1 MAFSGAQATL
11 RALRSAAVE
20 EAGKRAEAVARA
32 AEVDRMDGQATVAEV
47 RIGMLGEW
55 EGAQGGIL
63 RRLACVLDQG
73 VPVRGYHSH

>member
-47 RIGMLGEW
+47 RIGTLG
-55 EGAQGGIL
+55 GMGGRARGHPEEASL
-63 RRLACVLDQG
+63 CPRSG
-73 VPVRGYHSH
+73 GYHSH